1 MKSAA
6 SDGYGPVAKTLHW
19 VTVLLVIIAWTLGMF
34 GEELSEESR
43 EGSRLLM
50 HIWIGLTILLIAI
63 VRIPWRIANPPP
75 KVAPTEFGKWLV
87 EWTDPASRL
96 MHYALYGLL
105 LVVPAFGIALQ
116 FAQAHSLPLFGLG
129 EIPSPWLADKSF
141 AHGLKEA
148 HEILANL
155 LVILAVFHMAA
166 ALVHHI
172 VFGDNTLRRMLPRMR
187 RQM

>member
-6 SDGYGPVAKTLHW
+6 SDRYGSVAKTLHW
-19 VTVLLVIIAWTLGMF
+19 ATVLLVIIAWSLGMF
-34 GEELSEESR
+34 GEELSEESAQ
-43 EGSRLLM
+43 GSRSLA
-50 HIWIGLTILLIAI
+50 HIWIGLAILVLAL

-75 KVAPTEFGKWLV
+75 EIVRTEFGRWLV

-96 MHYALYGLL
+96 MHYVLYGLL
-105 LVVPAFGIALQ
+105 VVVPAFGIALQ
-116 FAQAHSLPLFGLG
+116 FAQGHTLSLFGLG
-129 EIPSPWLADKSF
+129 EIPSPWLADKAF
-141 AHGLKEA
+141 AHSLKET

-172 VFGDNTLRRMLPRMR
+172 VFGDDTLRRMLPRR
-187 RQM
+187 KQS